1 MYLETPAPAG
11 EKTQWLWTWGGECF
25 GYHEGDE
32 LWTYNGRHVG
42 RFDRH
47 EEVYARDGRY
57 LGEVMSND
65 RLITKTS
72 KKSWRREAFEQHG
85 RRGADTRYANHDGYL
100 MYAGHEEFPSP
111 DALN

>member
-72 KKSWRREAFEQHG
+72 KKVVAAGSVRAAWTSRR
-85 RRGADTRYANHDGYL
+85 
-100 MYAGHEEFPSP
+100 
-111 DALN
+111 